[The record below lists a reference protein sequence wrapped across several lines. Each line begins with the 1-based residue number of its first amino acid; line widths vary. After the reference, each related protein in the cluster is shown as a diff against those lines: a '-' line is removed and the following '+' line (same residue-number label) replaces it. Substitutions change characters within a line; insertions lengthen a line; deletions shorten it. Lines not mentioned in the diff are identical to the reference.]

1 MSVSQLKSGRIDT
14 TLCGKGNSVYDGHRI
29 KKVGLCE
36 ERKLMFLVPSE
47 HKVRFENLESL

>member
-14 TLCGKGNSVYDGHRI
+14 TFYGKGNSVYDGHRI

-36 ERKLMFLVPSE
+36 ERKLMFLVHGE